1 MPKTAPNTST
11 LNIQIY
17 IDAALKKGAINI
29 ETLPVDKT
37 ARVALKCIKIAGD
50 QISPSII
57 KKLKTR
63 DLKILG
69 FLMNKHVLK
78 QFDFESGY
86 CVMEAVGKQHEAMSD
101 RNFIIDVVKQ
111 HGVALSYVSA
121 KLQRDKIVVIIAVN
135 QNGLALRVA
144 NSALR
149 GDKEVVTEAVKQDG
163 TAILYTSYRVER

>member
-78 QFDFESGY
+78 QLDFESGY
-86 CVMEAVGKQHEAMSD
+86 FVMKAVGKQHEAMSD

-111 HGVALSYVSA
+111 HGVALRYVSA
-121 KLQRDKIVVIIAVN
+121 KLQRDKKVV
-135 QNGLALRVA
+135 L
-144 NSALR
+144 
-149 GDKEVVTEAVKQDG
+149 EAVKQDG
-163 TAILYTSYRVER
+163 LALSSAIADLKGNKALVMEAVKQNKNALYFA